1 MGRCGE
7 VKSLFITTGVVS
19 GLFAALAWSQLPQ
32 PPSPVYGDAERQAV
46 RFMSAGKLPSNPH
59 LQGTTRRPPDEADR
73 RHAEEIVL
81 QLRAALKKY
90 KDYRVAEQEGYRPFL
105 PGAELPLHH
114 FTNDRFSLIG
124 SLWFRPSKPAS
135 LIYKKTKQGYELL
148 GALFTASQFATEAE
162 LDRRVPLS
170 VARWHA
176 HRNLCMPPQS
186 DPPGVD
192 WTQFGFEGAIATE
205 QDCAGAGGTFYP
217 QMFGWMLRV
226 YPFEKSQ
233 EKIWAH

>member
-1 MGRCGE
+1 MGGFGR
-7 VKSLFITTGVVS
+7 VKSLFITSGFVV
-19 GLFAALAWSQLPQ
+19 GLFAALAWSQQPQ
-32 PPSPVYGDAERQAV
+32 PPSPVYGDAQRQAV
-46 RFMSAGKLPSNPH
+46 RIMSTGKLPSNPH
-59 LQGTTRRPPDEADR
+59 MKWSSRRPPDEADR

-90 KDYRVAEQEGYRPFL
+90 KDYRVAEQEGYRPLL
-105 PGAELPLHH
+105 PGGELPLHH

-124 SLWFRPSKPAS
+124 SLWFRPSKPTS

-162 LDRRVPLS
+162 LHRRVPLS

-176 HRNLCMPPQS
+176 HGNICMPAQS
-186 DPPGVD
+186 GSLTAD
-192 WTQFGFEGAIATE
+192 WTRFGFEGAIATE
-205 QDCAGAGGTFYP
+205 QDCAAAHGTFYP

-226 YPFEKSQ
+226 YPFENSP